1 MESAMMLSPEHKPAE
16 TRGGCGNEESSIRSF
31 VAILAIASAVACAP
45 GLLAAANPQFSDSSL
60 KGPYVFRCS
69 GHALFTTPELN
80 GATGQFIGSVGTI
93 NFDGGG
99 GASGMVTTSGTE
111 TATGAARPSGLHYY
125 GQVVCDSK
133 IKGTYT
139 VRPDGIGLLELNFSG
154 ASNSTCGDSS
164 GTFAMILASP
174 STIEFVSTG
183 QTTADPTRGA
193 FNAYVVEGEMKR
205 QIEK

>member
-1 MESAMMLSPEHKPAE
+1 MKSP
-16 TRGGCGNEESSIRSF
+16 CLRSF
-31 VAILAIASAVACAP
+31 VEILAILSAVACTP

-80 GATGQFIGSVGTI
+80 GATAQFIGAAGTI
-93 NFDGGG
+93 NFDGAG
-99 GASGMVTTSGTE
+99 GASGIATTSGTE

-125 GQVVCDSK
+125 GQVICDTK

-154 ASNSTCGDSS
+154 SSSGTCGDSS
-164 GTFAMILASP
+164 GTSL
-174 STIEFVSTG
+174 
-183 QTTADPTRGA
+183 
-193 FNAYVVEGEMKR
+193 
-205 QIEK
+205 

>member
-1 MESAMMLSPEHKPAE
+1 MIAMK
-16 TRGGCGNEESSIRSF
+16 NSSIRSF
-31 VAILAIASAVACAP
+31 VEILAILSAVACTP

-154 ASNSTCGDSS
+154 SSNSTCGDSS

-193 FNAYVVEGEMKR
+193 FNAYVVEGEMKK

>member
-1 MESAMMLSPEHKPAE
+1 MKSPAFRFVGYVLTVFGTACLVLGLSGAARAAE
-16 TRGGCGNEESSIRSF
+16 
-31 VAILAIASAVACAP
+31 
-45 GLLAAANPQFSDSSL
+45 FSNSTL

-69 GHALFTTPELN
+69 GHALFTTPELS
-80 GATGQFIGSVGTI
+80 GATAQFIGSVGIIT
-93 NFDGGG
+93 FDGAGG
-99 GASGMVTTSGTE
+99 VTGLGTVSGTE

-125 GQVVCDSK
+125 GQVVCDYK

-154 ASNSTCGDSS
+154 SSSSTCGDSS
-164 GTFAMILASP
+164 GTFAMILPSP
-174 STIEFVSTG
+174 GIIEYVSTG

-205 QIEK
+205 QSEK

>member
-1 MESAMMLSPEHKPAE
+1 MIAMKSP
-16 TRGGCGNEESSIRSF
+16 CLRSF
-31 VAILAIASAVACAP
+31 VEILAILSAVACTP

-80 GATGQFIGSVGTI
+80 GATGQFIGAVGTI

-154 ASNSTCGDSS
+154 SSNSTCGDSS

-193 FNAYVVEGEMKR
+193 FNAYVVEGEMKK